1 MRKWLPLVAVCLGT
15 FVLLVDV
22 TIVNVALPD
31 LAADLGTTFASLQWV
46 VDGYALALAALLLG
60 AGSLAD
66 LTGRRRLYVAGL
78 VVFAAASLACGLAPS
93 PDALVGARLVQGAG
107 AAAMLATTIALL
119 NIAYRGR
126 DLGTA
131 FGVWGAVS
139 GAAAA
144 TGPVVGG
151 LLTEHLSWRW
161 IFLVNLPV
169 CLAAVVLTLAAVT
182 DGPPRPGRI
191 DVPGIATFTTAAAA
205 ATYGFIR
212 AGEAG
217 WGDAGTLAALGL
229 AAVGL
234 LAFVA
239 VERRREHPMLDLE
252 LLRRPSF
259 AGVLAGGALL
269 TFSAFAYLAYTSLWL
284 QTLLGLSPLAAGLVY
299 LPLSGAAFVVAAAT
313 GRALHGVSPRWTIG
327 GGLVLVAAGAA
338 LQAGLDGGST
348 WRSLLLGLFVAGV
361 GVGVATPSLASAAMA
376 AVPPQLGGMAA
387 GAVNTARQLGFAFG
401 VALLGSVF
409 AARAG
414 VPTGDRVPDA
424 AAFAAG
430 LDAVNLTAAAAGLLG
445 AAVVLATLRRPP
457 RPAPSRIAASAIDAE
472 TAPVAA

>member
-15 FVLLVDV
+15 FVLLIDV
-22 TIVNVALPD
+22 TIVNVALPV

-66 LTGRRRLYVAGL
+66 LAGRRRLYVAGL
-78 VVFAAASLACGLAPS
+78 ALFGAASLACGLAPS
-93 PDALVGARLVQGAG
+93 AGALVGARIVQGVG

-161 IFLVNLPV
+161 IFFVNLPV
-169 CLAAVVLTLAAVT
+169 CLAAVALTLAVVT
-182 DGPPRPGRI
+182 DGPPRPGRL
-191 DVPGIATFTTAAAA
+191 DVPGVTTFTVAAAA
-205 ATYGFIR
+205 ATYGFVH

-217 WGDAGTLAALGL
+217 WADARTLAVLGL
-229 AAVGL
+229 AAVAL
-234 LAFVA
+234 VAFVA
-239 VERRREHPMLDLE
+239 VERRREHPMLDLR
-252 LLRRPSF
+252 LLRSPSF
-259 AGVLAGGALL
+259 AGVLAGGGLL
-269 TFSAFAYLAYTSLWL
+269 TLSAFAYLAYTSLWL
-284 QTLLGLSPLAAGLVY
+284 QLVLGLSPVGAGLVF

-313 GRALHGVSPRWTIG
+313 GRLLHGVSPRWTLG
-327 GGLVLVAAGAA
+327 GGLLLIAAGAG
-338 LQAGLDGGST
+338 LQANLDGGST
-348 WRSLLLGLFVAGV
+348 WRALLPGLVVAGV
-361 GVGVATPSLASAAMA
+361 GVGVATPALASAAMA
-376 AVPPQLGGMAA
+376 TVPPQLGGMAA
-387 GAVNTARQLGFAFG
+387 GAMNTARQLGFAFG

-409 AARAG
+409 AASAG
-414 VPTGDRVPDA
+414 DPTGARLPEP
-424 AAFAAG
+424 AAFASG
-430 LDAVNLTAAAAGLLG
+430 LEAVNLTAALAGLVG
-445 AAVVLATLRRPP
+445 AAVVLVTLGRRPAEA
-457 RPAPSRIAASAIDAE
+457 PAPTAIGTEPERAAA
-472 TAPVAA
+472 

>member
-31 LAADLGTTFASLQWV
+31 LVRDLGTTFASLQWV

-66 LTGRRRLYVAGL
+66 LTGRRRLYVTGL
-78 VVFAAASLACGLAPS
+78 VVFATASLACGLAPS
-93 PDALVGARLVQGAG
+93 PGALVGARLVQGAG

-144 TGPVVGG
+144 TGPIVGG

-169 CLAAVVLTLAAVT
+169 CAAAVILTLVAVT
-182 DGPPRPGRI
+182 DGPPRPGRL
-191 DVPGIATFTTAAAA
+191 DVPGVTTFTVAAAA

-217 WGDAGTLAALGL
+217 WGEARTLAALGSAAAAL
-229 AAVGL
+229 A
-234 LAFVA
+234 AFVA
-239 VERRREHPMLDLE
+239 VERRREHPMLDLR
-252 LLRRPSF
+252 LLRTPSF

-284 QTLLGLSPLAAGLVY
+284 QTVLGLSPVGAGLVF
-299 LPLSGAAFVVAAAT
+299 LPLSGAAFLVAALT
-313 GRALHGVSPRWTIG
+313 GRVLHGVSPRWTIG
-327 GGLVLVAAGAA
+327 GGLVLIATGAV
-338 LQAGLDGGST
+338 LQANLAGGST
-348 WRSLLLGLFVAGV
+348 WRSLLPGLLVAGV
-361 GVGVATPSLASAAMA
+361 GVGVATPSLAAAAMA

-414 VPTGDRVPDA
+414 QPTGARVPDA

-430 LDAVNLTAAAAGLLG
+430 LDAVNLTAGAAGLLG
-445 AAVVLATLRRPP
+445 ALVVLTALRRPVADG
-457 RPAPSRIAASAIDAE
+457 PAAKEAKAEPIAA
-472 TAPVAA
+472 

>member
-1 MRKWLPLVAVCLGT
+1 MRKWLPLIAVCLGT
-15 FVLLVDV
+15 FVLLIDV

-31 LAADLGTTFASLQWV
+31 LAGDLGTTFASLQWV

-78 VVFAAASLACGLAPS
+78 AVFATASLACGLAPS
-93 PDALVGARLVQGAG
+93 AGALVGARLVQGAG

-144 TGPVVGG
+144 TGPIVGG

-182 DGPPRPGRI
+182 DGPPRQGRL
-191 DVPGIATFTTAAAA
+191 DVPGITTFTVAAAA
-205 ATYGFIR
+205 ATYGFIH

-217 WGDAGTLAALGL
+217 WADARTLAVLGL
-229 AAVGL
+229 AAVAL
-234 LAFVA
+234 AAFVA
-239 VERRREHPMLDLE
+239 VERRREHPMLDLR
-252 LLRRPSF
+252 LLRTPSF

-284 QTLLGLSPLAAGLVY
+284 QTVLGLSPVGAGLVF

-313 GRALHGVSPRWTIG
+313 GRMLHGVSPRWTIG
-327 GGLVLVAAGAA
+327 GGLVLIAAGAA

-348 WRSLLLGLFVAGV
+348 WRALLPGLLVAGV

-376 AVPPQLGGMAA
+376 QVPPQLGGMAA
-387 GAVNTARQLGFAFG
+387 GAMNTARQLGFAFG

-409 AARAG
+409 SARAG
-414 VPTGDRVPDA
+414 EPTGGRVPDA
-424 AAFAAG
+424 AAFASG
-430 LDAVNLTAAAAGLLG
+430 LDAVNLTAGAAGLVG
-445 AAVVLATLRRPP
+445 AVVVLTALRGPRAETPS
-457 RPAPSRIAASAIDAE
+457 RPAETIDAE